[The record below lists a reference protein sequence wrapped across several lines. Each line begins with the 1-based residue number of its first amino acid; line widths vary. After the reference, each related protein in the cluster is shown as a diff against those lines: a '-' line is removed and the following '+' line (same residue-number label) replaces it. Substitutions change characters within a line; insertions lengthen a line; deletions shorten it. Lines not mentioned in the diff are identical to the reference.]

1 VHGHQQGRRGHQDEL
16 QSPEADVGDGEEL
29 VVAHAVAAGLLGV
42 AGEARLLVAPHALGR
57 HHQHHDPED
66 EDDRQPDAADAC
78 RVVTKS
84 FNKMFE
90 MSCAQIHIVPVF
102 EKHTYNL
109 KNEASLYMH

>member
-78 RVVTKS
+78 RVPVHTADHRVKRHPVHAGLEDCRGS
-84 FNKMFE
+84 K
-90 MSCAQIHIVPVF
+90 AQGVF
-102 EKHTYNL
+102 LTSSTLH
-109 KNEASLYMH
+109 

>member
-16 QSPEADVGDGEEL
+16 QSPEADVRDGEEL

-66 EDDRQPDAADAC
+66 EDDRQPDAADAG
-78 RVVTKS
+78 R
-84 FNKMFE
+84 
-90 MSCAQIHIVPVF
+90 VPV
-102 EKHTYNL
+102 HTPTAETL
-109 KNEASLYMH
+109 KVLWFCGHSHRDQSLIRWLYCNYTEN